1 MILSQKKLL
10 AYLSELKSFVNLI
23 EDQDSVGCE
32 PWSITAQQRHL
43 FIYET
48 LDMSKKLA
56 KLNI

>member
-1 MILSQKKLL
+1 ML
-10 AYLSELKSFVNLI
+10 AYLSELRAFVNLV
-23 EDQDSVGCE
+23 EDKDGVGCE

-56 KLNI
+56 RLNI